1 MNVCR
6 FGKEGLLTAIRASPF
21 LLSVVGI
28 CNLRPPAPVIT
39 FWLVASLA
47 WLLRCRII

>member
-1 MNVCR
+1 MQIWESGLANGYP
-6 FGKEGLLTAIRASPF
+6 GKPF

-28 CNLRPPAPVIT
+28 CNLRPPAPAIT
-39 FWLVASLA
+39 FWLVDLLA